1 MLDTPQ
7 LAAGRFIS
15 CPFAIISG
23 KKLFRF
29 EGSMTALDKKL
40 LRDLWLMKGQALAIV
55 LVIVSGVATFV
66 MFISV
71 MHSLNK
77 TRDAFYRDF
86 AFAEVFGSLKRAPE
100 SLRARISEIPG
111 VDLVETRV
119 AADVKLDIEGFNE
132 PVTAR
137 LMSVPNNGRPLLNRL
152 YLKTG
157 RMVDPSKDNEVVV
170 SDAFAQAH
178 GFKPGDSFGAVIN
191 GRWKTLVITGI
202 ALSPEFVL
210 QVKPG
215 GISPDFK
222 RYGIL
227 WMSREAVGTAYDMDG
242 AFNDVVLTL
251 LPGAKFEDVVSRLDA
266 VLDRYGGFGAVGRK
280 DQMSHRFLS
289 EEFRQLDRF
298 AEVFPAIFIGVAAF
312 LLNVVISRT
321 VSTQREQIAALK
333 AIGYSNFD
341 VGMHFT
347 KLVLFIVL
355 IGVVSGIAAGVW
367 LAKGLGRIYMEFYRF
382 PYFDFELRPSVVV
395 AAVVI
400 TAGSAL
406 LGTLRAVRQAALLPP
421 AQAMRPEPPMS
432 YRKTTLEK
440 IGLGAILSQPTRIIL
455 RNIERKP
462 FKALLTVAGISCG
475 CAVMIASGFFS
486 DSVDFMVD
494 VQFRQAQREDMTI
507 TYIEPSARRTIH
519 ELKGLFGVEHV
530 EPFRTVPARFRFGH
544 RTYRTVIQSFEPNTR
559 LHYLLDTK
567 LKPIELPPSGIV
579 LTDYLADLLAIKVGD
594 QLIVEVLEG
603 NRPVRQVPVVSLVKQ
618 YIGVMGYMDRSAL
631 NRLMRE
637 GDLVSGAY
645 LTVDSREQ
653 PAVYRK
659 LVEMP
664 RVAGTAVR
672 MDEIRNFYETQA
684 ESMLFF
690 TFIATILAG
699 TIAFGVVYNS
709 ARISLSE
716 RSRELASLRVLGYTR
731 GEISYI
737 FLGELGVLT
746 LAALPLGFILGRALC
761 AYIVTA
767 VESDLFRV
775 PVVLENETYALGAA
789 VVLLSASVSGLI
801 VRHRLDHLDLVAVLK
816 TRE

>member
-1 MLDTPQ
+1 
-7 LAAGRFIS
+7 
-15 CPFAIISG
+15 
-23 KKLFRF
+23 
-29 EGSMTALDKKL
+29 MTALDIKL
-40 LRDLWLMKGQALAIV
+40 RRDLWLMKGQALAIV

-71 MHSLNK
+71 MRSLNT

-100 SLRARISEIPG
+100 SLKERIRGIPG
-111 VDLVETRV
+111 VNLVETRV
-119 AADVKLDIEGFNE
+119 AADVKLDIRGFNE

-137 LMSVPNNGRPLLNRL
+137 LMSVPNNGRSLLNRL
-152 YLKTG
+152 YLRAG
-157 RMVDPSKDNEVVV
+157 RMADPAKDNEVLV
-170 SDAFAQAH
+170 SEAFAQAH
-178 GFKPGDSFGAVIN
+178 GFHPGGSFGAVIN

-227 WMSREAVGTAYDMDG
+227 WMSREAVGRAYDMYG

-251 LPGAKFEDVVSRLDA
+251 SPGAKMDDIITRLDA
-266 VLDRYGGFGAVGRK
+266 ILDRYGGLGAVGRK

-289 EEFRQLDRF
+289 EEFRQLERF

-341 VGMHFT
+341 MGVHYT

-355 IGVVSGIAAGVW
+355 IGVAAGTGAGVW

-395 AAVVI
+395 AAIVI

-432 YRKTTLEK
+432 YKKTTLEK
-440 IGLGAILSQPTRIIL
+440 IGLERILSQPTRIIL

-462 FKALLTVAGISCG
+462 VKALLTVVGISFG
-475 CAVMIASGFFS
+475 CAVMIAARFFN

-507 TYIEPSARRTIH
+507 TYIEPSARRTIY
-519 ELKGLFGVEHV
+519 ELKGLSGVEHV

-544 RTYRTVIQSFEPNTR
+544 RTYRTVIQSFEPGTR
-559 LHYLLDTK
+559 LHYLLDTN
-567 LKPIELPPSGIV
+567 LKPIVLPPAGVV
-579 LTDYLADLLAIKVGD
+579 LTDYLAGMLGIRPGDLLT
-594 QLIVEVLEG
+594 VEVLEA

-618 YIGVMGYMDRSAL
+618 FIGVMGYMDRSAL

-637 GDLVSGAY
+637 GDVVSGAY
-645 LTVDSREQ
+645 LTVDSAEQ
-653 PAVYRK
+653 PRIYRK
-659 LVEMP
+659 LVAMP
-664 RVAGTAVR
+664 R
-672 MDEIRNFYETQA
+672 
-684 ESMLFF
+684 
-690 TFIATILAG
+690 
-699 TIAFGVVYNS
+699 
-709 ARISLSE
+709 
-716 RSRELASLRVLGYTR
+716 
-731 GEISYI
+731 
-737 FLGELGVLT
+737 
-746 LAALPLGFILGRALC
+746 
-761 AYIVTA
+761 
-767 VESDLFRV
+767 
-775 PVVLENETYALGAA
+775 
-789 VVLLSASVSGLI
+789 
-801 VRHRLDHLDLVAVLK
+801 
-816 TRE
+816 

>member
-1 MLDTPQ
+1 M
-7 LAAGRFIS
+7 
-15 CPFAIISG
+15 
-23 KKLFRF
+23 K
-29 EGSMTALDKKL
+29 ALDKKL
-40 LRDLWLMKGQALAIV
+40 WRDLWLMKGQALAIV

-71 MHSLNK
+71 MHSLNR

-86 AFAEVFGSLKRAPE
+86 SFADVFGTLKRAPE
-100 SLRARISEIPG
+100 SLRERIAEIPG
-111 VDLVETRV
+111 VNLVETRV
-119 AADVKLDIEGFNE
+119 AADVKLDIKGFNE
-132 PVTAR
+132 PVSAR
-137 LMSVPNNGRPLLNRL
+137 LMSVPISGRPLLNKL
-152 YLKTG
+152 YLRTG
-157 RMVDPSKDNEVVV
+157 RMVDSSKDNEVVV
-170 SDAFAQAH
+170 SEAFAEAH
-178 GFKPGDSFGAVIN
+178 RFKPGDSFGAVIN

-227 WMSREAVGTAYDMDG
+227 WMSREAVGRAYDMYG
-242 AFNDVVLTL
+242 AFNDIVLTL
-251 LPGAKFEDVVSRLDA
+251 SPGAKMDDVVTRLDA
-266 VLDRYGGFGAVGRK
+266 ILDRFGGLGAVGRK

-289 EEFRQLDRF
+289 EEFRQLERF

-341 VGMHFT
+341 VGVHYT

-355 IGVVSGIAAGVW
+355 IGVVAGTGTGVW
-367 LAKGLGRIYMEFYRF
+367 LAKGLGKIYMEFYRF
-382 PYFDFELRPSVVV
+382 PYFDFELRPSVAV
-395 AAVVI
+395 AAIMI

-421 AQAMRPEPPMS
+421 AQAMRPEPPMN
-432 YRKTTLEK
+432 YKKTVLEK
-440 IGLGAILSQPTRIIL
+440 IGLEPILSQPTRIIL
-455 RNIERKP
+455 RNLERKP
-462 FKALLTVAGISCG
+462 VKALLSVVGISFG
-475 CAVMIASGFFS
+475 CAVMIAARFFN

-507 TYIEPSARRTIH
+507 TYIEPSARRTIY
-519 ELKGLFGVEHV
+519 ELKGLTGVEHV

-544 RTYRTVIQSFEPNTR
+544 RTYRTVIQSFEPGTR
-559 LHYLLDTK
+559 LHHLLDTR

-579 LTDYLADLLAIKVGD
+579 LTDYLANMLGIKEGD
-594 QLIVEVLEG
+594 QLTVEVLEG
-603 NRPVRQVPVVSLVKQ
+603 SRPVRQVPVISLVKQ
-618 YIGVMGYMDRSAL
+618 YIGVMGYMDRDAL
-631 NRLMRE
+631 NRMMRE

-645 LTVDSREQ
+645 LTVDSAEQ
-653 PAVYRK
+653 STVYRK

-690 TFIATILAG
+690 TFIATVLAG

-737 FLGELGVLT
+737 FLGELTVLI
-746 LAALPLGFILGRALC
+746 LAALPLGFLFGRGLC

-767 VESDLFRV
+767 VQSDLFRV

-789 VVLLSASVSGLI
+789 VVLVSASLSGLI

>member
-1 MLDTPQ
+1 M
-7 LAAGRFIS
+7 R
-15 CPFAIISG
+15 
-23 KKLFRF
+23 
-29 EGSMTALDKKL
+29 ALDKKL
-40 LRDLWLMKGQALAIV
+40 WRDLWLMKGQALAIA

-71 MHSLNK
+71 MHSLNA

-100 SLRARISEIPG
+100 SLGERIRGIPG
-111 VDLVETRV
+111 VNLVETRV
-119 AADVKLDIEGFNE
+119 AADVKLDIRGFNE

-137 LMSVPNNGRPLLNRL
+137 LMSVPNNGRPLLNKL
-152 YLKTG
+152 YLRTG
-157 RMVDPSKDNEVVV
+157 RMVDSSKDNEVIV
-170 SDAFAQAH
+170 SEAFAEAH
-178 GFKPGDSFGAVIN
+178 WFKPGDSFGAVIN

-251 LPGAKFEDVVSRLDA
+251 APGAKIDDVITRLDA
-266 VLDRYGGFGAVGRK
+266 ILDRYGGFGAVGRK

-298 AEVFPAIFIGVAAF
+298 ARVFPAIFIGVAAF

-321 VSTQREQIAALK
+321 VSTQREQIASLK

-341 VGMHFT
+341 VGMHYT
-347 KLVLFIVL
+347 KLVLFIVV
-355 IGVVSGIAAGVW
+355 IGLAAGTAVGVW
-367 LAKGLGRIYMEFYRF
+367 LGKGLGRIYMEFYRF
-382 PYFDFELRPSVVV
+382 PYLNFELTPSVV
-395 AAVVI
+395 AAAALI
-400 TAGSAL
+400 TTGSAL
-406 LGTLRAVRQAALLPP
+406 LGALRAVRQAALLPP

-432 YRKTTLEK
+432 YKKTILERTAV
-440 IGLGAILSQPTRIIL
+440 GPILSQPSRIVL
-455 RNIERKP
+455 RNIGRKP
-462 FKALLTVAGISCG
+462 VKALLSVVGISFG
-475 CAVMIASGFFS
+475 CAVMISSGFFS

-494 VQFRQAQREDMTI
+494 VQFRQAQREDMTV
-507 TYIEPSARRTIH
+507 TYTEPAARRTIY
-519 ELKGLFGVEHV
+519 ELKGIYGVEYV
-530 EPFRTVPARFRFGH
+530 EPFRTVPAQFRFGH
-544 RTYRTVIQSFEPNTR
+544 RTYRTVIQSFEPGTR
-559 LHYLLDTK
+559 LHHLLDTR
-567 LKPIELPPSGIV
+567 LQPIELPPSGIV
-579 LTDYLADLLAIKVGD
+579 LTDYLADMLGIKAGD
-594 QLIVEVLEG
+594 QLTVEVLEG
-603 NRPVRQVPVVSLVKQ
+603 SRPVRQVPVVALVKQ
-618 YIGVMGYMDRSAL
+618 FIGVMGYMERSAL

-645 LTVDSREQ
+645 LTVDSAEQ
-653 PAVYRK
+653 ARVYRN
-659 LVEMP
+659 LVETP
-664 RVAGTAVR
+664 RVGGMAVR
-672 MDEIRNFYETQA
+672 LDEIRNFYDTQA

-699 TIAFGVVYNS
+699 TISFGVVYNS
-709 ARISLSE
+709 ARISLAE

-737 FLGELGVLT
+737 FLGELAILT
-746 LAALPLGFILGRALC
+746 LLALPLGFVLGRGLC
-761 AYIVTA
+761 AYITTA

>member
-1 MLDTPQ
+1 M
-7 LAAGRFIS
+7 
-15 CPFAIISG
+15 
-23 KKLFRF
+23 K
-29 EGSMTALDKKL
+29 ALDKKL
-40 LRDLWLMKGQALAIV
+40 WRDLWLMKGQALAIV

-77 TRDAFYRDF
+77 TRDTFYRDF
-86 AFAEVFGSLKRAPE
+86 AFADVFGSLKRAPE
-100 SLRARISEIPG
+100 SLKVRIAEIPG
-111 VDLVETRV
+111 VNLVETRV
-119 AADVKLDIEGFNE
+119 AADVKLDIRGFNE
-132 PVTAR
+132 PVSAR
-137 LMSVPNNGRPLLNRL
+137 LMSIPDSGRPLLNKL
-152 YLKTG
+152 YLRTG
-157 RMVDPSKDNEVVV
+157 RMVDPAKDNEVIV
-170 SDAFAQAH
+170 SEAFAEAH

-202 ALSPEFVL
+202 SLSPEFVL

-227 WMSREAVGTAYDMDG
+227 WMSREAVGRAYDMDG
-242 AFNDVVLTL
+242 AFNDVVLALT
-251 LPGAKFEDVVSRLDA
+251 PGAKINDVITALDTI
-266 VLDRYGGFGAVGRK
+266 LDRYGGIGAVGRK

-341 VGMHFT
+341 IGLHYT
-347 KLVLFIVL
+347 KFVLFIVL
-355 IGVVSGIAAGVW
+355 IGVTAGVAAGVW
-367 LAKGLGRIYMEFYRF
+367 LGKGLGNIYMEFYRF
-382 PYFDFELRPSVVV
+382 PYFDYELRLS
-395 AAVVI
+395 VI
-400 TAGSAL
+400 TAAALITTGSAL

-432 YRKTTLEK
+432 YKKTLLEK
-440 IGLGAILSQPTRIIL
+440 IGLEKILSQPTRIIL
-455 RNIERKP
+455 RNLERKP
-462 FKALLTVAGISCG
+462 VKALLSVIGISFG
-475 CAVMIASGFFS
+475 CAVMVAAGFFN
-486 DSVDFMVD
+486 DAVDFMVD

-507 TYIEPSARRTIH
+507 TYVEPAALRTIY
-519 ELKGLFGVEHV
+519 ELKGLHGVEHV
-530 EPFRTVPARFRFGH
+530 EPFRTVPALFRFGH
-544 RTYRTVIQSFEPNTR
+544 RTYRTVIQSFEPGTR
-559 LHYLLDTK
+559 LHYLLDMR

-579 LTDYLADLLAIKVGD
+579 LTDYLANMLGIKPGD
-594 QLIVEVLEG
+594 QLTVEVLEG
-603 NRPVRQVPVVSLVKQ
+603 NRPVRQVPVISLVKQ

-645 LTVDSREQ
+645 LTVDSAEQ
-653 PAVYRK
+653 SKVYRK
-659 LVEMP
+659 LIEMP

-690 TFIATILAG
+690 TFIATVLAG

-737 FLGELGVLT
+737 FLGELTVLT
-746 LAALPLGFILGRALC
+746 LLALPLGFIFGRGLC
-761 AYIVTA
+761 EYITTA

-789 VVLLSASVSGLI
+789 VVLLSASVSGLV
-801 VRHRLDHLDLVAVLK
+801 VRHRLDHLDLIAVLK

>member
-1 MLDTPQ
+1 
-7 LAAGRFIS
+7 
-15 CPFAIISG
+15 
-23 KKLFRF
+23 
-29 EGSMTALDKKL
+29 
-40 LRDLWLMKGQALAIV
+40 
-55 LVIVSGVATFV
+55 
-66 MFISV
+66 
-71 MHSLNK
+71 
-77 TRDAFYRDF
+77 
-86 AFAEVFGSLKRAPE
+86 
-100 SLRARISEIPG
+100 
-111 VDLVETRV
+111 
-119 AADVKLDIEGFNE
+119 
-132 PVTAR
+132 
-137 LMSVPNNGRPLLNRL
+137 MSVPNNRDPLLNKL

-157 RMVDPSKDNEVVV
+157 RMVDSSKDNEVVV
-170 SDAFAQAH
+170 SDAFAGAH
-178 GFKPGDSFGAVIN
+178 QFKPGDSFGAVIN

-242 AFNDVVLTL
+242 AFNDVVLSL
-251 LPGAKFEDVVSRLDA
+251 LPGAKFDDVITRLDA

-280 DQMSHRFLS
+280 DQISHRFLT
-289 EEFRQLDRF
+289 EEFRQLERF
-298 AEVFPAIFIGVAAF
+298 AGIFPAIFIGVAAF

-333 AIGYSNFD
+333 AIGYSNFA
-341 VGMHFT
+341 VGMHYT

-355 IGVVSGIAAGVW
+355 IGVASGIAAGVW
-367 LAKGLGRIYMEFYRF
+367 LGRGLGGIYMDFYRF
-382 PYFDFELRPSVVV
+382 PYFDFELRPSVVI
-395 AAVVI
+395 AAVLI

-406 LGTLRAVRQAALLPP
+406 LGTLRAVYQAALLPP

-440 IGLGAILSQPTRIIL
+440 IGLEPILSQPTRIVL

-462 FKALLTVAGISCG
+462 FKALLTVVGISFG
-475 CAVMIASGFFS
+475 CAVMVASGFFS

-519 ELKGLFGVEHV
+519 ELKGLFGVEQV
-530 EPFRTVPARFRFGH
+530 EPFRTVPAQFRYGH
-544 RTYRTVIQSFEPNTR
+544 RTYRTVIQSFEPGTG
-559 LHYLLDTK
+559 LHYLLDTR

-579 LTDYLADLLAIKVGD
+579 LTDYLAEMLGIKVGD
-594 QLIVEVLEG
+594 KLTVEVLEG

-631 NRLMRE
+631 NRMMRE

-645 LTVDSREQ
+645 LTVDSAEQ

-690 TFIATILAG
+690 TFIATVLAG

-746 LAALPLGFILGRALC
+746 LAALPLGFALGRGLC
-761 AYIVTA
+761 AYIATA
-767 VESDLFRV
+767 VQSDLFRV
-775 PVVLENETYALGAA
+775 PVVIENETYALGAA
-789 VVLLSASVSGLI
+789 VVLVSASLSGLI

>member
-1 MLDTPQ
+1 M
-7 LAAGRFIS
+7 
-15 CPFAIISG
+15 
-23 KKLFRF
+23 K
-29 EGSMTALDKKL
+29 ALDKKL
-40 LRDLWLMKGQALAIV
+40 WRDLWLMKGQALAIM

-66 MFISV
+66 MFIGV
-71 MHSLNK
+71 MHSLNV
-77 TRDAFYRDF
+77 TREGFYREF

-100 SLRARISEIPG
+100 SLKERIRDIPG
-111 VDLVETRV
+111 VNLVETRV
-119 AADVKLDIEGFNE
+119 AADVKLDIRGFNE

-137 LMSVPNNGRPLLNRL
+137 LMSVPNNGRPLLNKL
-152 YLKTG
+152 YLRTG

-170 SDAFAQAH
+170 SEAFAEAH
-178 GFKPGDSFGAVIN
+178 QFKPGDSFGAVIN
-191 GRWKTLVITGI
+191 GI

-251 LPGAKFEDVVSRLDA
+251 APGEKITDVITRLDA
-266 VLDRYGGFGAVGRK
+266 ILDRYGGFGAVGRK

-298 AEVFPAIFIGVAAF
+298 AKVFPAIFIGVAAF
-312 LLNVVISRT
+312 LLSVVITRT
-321 VSTQREQIAALK
+321 VSTQREQIASLK
-333 AIGYSNFD
+333 AVGYSNFD
-341 VGMHFT
+341 VGVHYT

-355 IGVVSGIAAGVW
+355 IGVATGTAVGVW
-367 LAKGLGRIYMEFYRF
+367 LGKGLGRIYMEFYRF
-382 PYFDFELRPSVVV
+382 PYLNFELTPSVV
-395 AAVVI
+395 AAAALI
-400 TAGSAL
+400 TTGSAL

-432 YRKTTLEK
+432 YKKTMLERTA
-440 IGLGAILSQPTRIIL
+440 LERILSQPTRIVL
-455 RNIERKP
+455 RNIGRKP
-462 FKALLTVAGISCG
+462 VKALLTVVGISFG
-475 CAVMIASGFFS
+475 CAVMISSGFFS

-494 VQFRQAQREDMTI
+494 VQFRQSQREDMTI
-507 TYIEPSARRTIH
+507 TYIEPAARRTIY
-519 ELKGLFGVEHV
+519 ELKGLYGVEHV

-544 RTYRTVIQSFEPNTR
+544 RTYRTVIQSFEPGTR
-559 LHYLLDTK
+559 LHYLLDTN

-579 LTDYLADLLAIKVGD
+579 LTDYLANMLGIKAGD

-603 NRPVRQVPVVSLVKQ
+603 SRPVRQVPVVALVKQ
-618 YIGVMGYMDRSAL
+618 FIGVMGYMDRRAL

-645 LTVDSREQ
+645 LTVDSAEQ
-653 PAVYRK
+653 AQVYRN
-659 LVEMP
+659 LVETP
-664 RVAGTAVR
+664 RVGGMAVR

-699 TIAFGVVYNS
+699 TISFGVVYNS
-709 ARISLSE
+709 ARISLAE

-737 FLGELGVLT
+737 FLGELSILT
-746 LAALPLGFILGRALC
+746 LLSLPLGFVLGRGLC
-761 AYIVTA
+761 AYITTA
-767 VESDLFRV
+767 IESDLFRV